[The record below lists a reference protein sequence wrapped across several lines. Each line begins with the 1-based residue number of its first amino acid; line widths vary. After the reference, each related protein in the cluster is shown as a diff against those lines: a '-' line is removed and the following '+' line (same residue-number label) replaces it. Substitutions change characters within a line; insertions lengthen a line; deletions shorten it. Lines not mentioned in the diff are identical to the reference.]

1 MRILVTGANG
11 YLGSAVAGR
20 LPRDGHQVVGLVHRE
35 QDRLPKG
42 LPIRF
47 ADLREP
53 KRLTAAVR
61 DVDAVCHLAGLT
73 RARESVADPLP
84 YFQVNVGGT
93 VALLDAMA
101 RAGVEKLVFA
111 STVAI
116 YATAIQPMTED
127 LPDAPPHPYA
137 ASKQAAESAI
147 AAQAATGRLAA
158 IVLRMSNLV
167 GGADTDPTR
176 LLPRLRAVAAGTG
189 ARLPVNGDGT
199 ATRDYLHIE
208 DAARAFT
215 AALAHLPA
223 PGACHRYNIGSGTG
237 TSINDLIDLT
247 SRLAGRP
254 IPVDH
259 HPAAQE
265 PPTLIADNSRAAREL
280 GWRPTWDIDAIVR
293 EMWADRPDD
302 HPAHDVDPARQR
314 SALDQLAAMDHNPF
328 LTDDEI
334 AARENRKRPT

>member
-1 MRILVTGANG
+1 MRVLVTGADG
-11 YLGSAVAGR
+11 YLGSAVAER
-20 LPRDGHQVVGLVHRE
+20 LDRDGYEVVGLVRRE
-35 QDRLPKG
+35 RDRVPRELPV
-42 LPIRF
+42 RF
-47 ADLREP
+47 ADLRQPES
-53 KRLTAAVR
+53 LSAAVR

-93 VALLDAMA
+93 VALLEAMA
-101 RAGVEKLVFA
+101 RAGIEKMVFA

-116 YATAIQPMTED
+116 YATDIQPMTED

-189 ARLPVNGDGT
+189 ARLPINGDGT

-215 AALAHLPA
+215 AALTHLPA

-237 TSINDLIDLT
+237 TSINDLIDRT
-247 SRLAGRP
+247 TRRTGRP
-254 IPVDH
+254 IPVEH

-265 PPTLIADNSRAAREL
+265 PPTLVCDNSRAAREL
-280 GWRPTWDIDAIVR
+280 DWRPTWDIEAIVR
-293 EMWADRPDD
+293 EMWTRHYP
-302 HPAHDVDPARQR
+302 
-314 SALDQLAAMDHNPF
+314 
-328 LTDDEI
+328 
-334 AARENRKRPT
+334 PTP